1 MNKNALL
8 LVGSPGK
15 MSSNSSM
22 IGGYLLDR
30 LGQAGWN
37 IDKECVYLAVRE
49 EEKIKKLLEKIDSSD
64 LIIFSFPLYVDS
76 LPSQMIKFMELV
88 NDHRKG
94 AKGSDQ
100 RLMVVC
106 QSGFPESHQ
115 NDYALRI
122 CSIFA
127 RDAGFQWAGG
137 LSVGGGGAIGGRDLK
152 EAGGMMRNL
161 RMSLDLTAEAM
172 DKGYDVPEKAKELTS
187 NSIAPPRLY
196 NLIVNRH
203 WKKEARNNGVDPRA
217 KPHP

>member
-1 MNKNALL
+1 
-8 LVGSPGK
+8 
-15 MSSNSSM
+15 
-22 IGGYLLDR
+22 
-30 LGQAGWN
+30 
-37 IDKECVYLAVRE
+37 
-49 EEKIKKLLEKIDSSD
+49 
-64 LIIFSFPLYVDS
+64 
-76 LPSQMIKFMELV
+76 MIKFMELV

-115 NDYALRI
+115 NDYALRVLFNLRSG
-122 CSIFA
+122 CRF
-127 RDAGFQWAGG
+127 FQWAGG

-187 NSIAPPRLY
+187 NSIAPPWLY

-203 WKKEARNNGVDPRA
+203 WKKEARTNGVDPRA

>member
-76 LPSQMIKFMELV
+76 LPL
-88 NDHRKG
+88 
-94 AKGSDQ
+94 SDDQ
-100 RLMVVC
+100 VHGTG
-106 QSGFPESHQ
+106 Q
-115 NDYALRI
+115 
-122 CSIFA
+122 
-127 RDAGFQWAGG
+127 
-137 LSVGGGGAIGGRDLK
+137 
-152 EAGGMMRNL
+152 
-161 RMSLDLTAEAM
+161 
-172 DKGYDVPEKAKELTS
+172 
-187 NSIAPPRLY
+187 
-196 NLIVNRH
+196 
-203 WKKEARNNGVDPRA
+203 
-217 KPHP
+217 